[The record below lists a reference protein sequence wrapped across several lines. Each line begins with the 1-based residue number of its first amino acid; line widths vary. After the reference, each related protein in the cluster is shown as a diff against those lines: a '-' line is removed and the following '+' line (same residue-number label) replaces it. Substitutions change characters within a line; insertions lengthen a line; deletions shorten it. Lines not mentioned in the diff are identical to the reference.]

1 MLRHLEYFTND
12 YSFKR
17 AHMLIKKLLS
27 MMVAVAATTTG
38 LTAFAQDAYPN
49 KPVKLIVPFPPGQAT
64 DIVGRLLADG
74 LTKEWG
80 QQVIVDNRG
89 NTIVGMLAGKT
100 APADGYTI
108 TFGTSGTLG
117 VNPSLYS
124 KLPYSPKDF
133 EMVNGVFI
141 VPLMIVA
148 HPSFPYNT
156 ATELIAAAKKE
167 PNKINIGYAGTG
179 TSQHLTGELFKS
191 SANIEMTGVNYKG
204 SGPAMTDLLGGQI
217 PVLVDSLASALPHVK
232 AGKIKAIAMTSAQRV
247 PQLPDVPT
255 VAEAGLPGFDG
266 SGWGGLVVPAGT
278 PPAIV
283 AKISADVQKLLRD
296 PEFQEK
302 IIARG
307 AIPDPRGAKDWSAF
321 VDAEVVKWG
330 DVIKKA
336 NLKAD

>member
-1 MLRHLEYFTND
+1 MI
-12 YSFKR
+12 
-17 AHMLIKKLLS
+17 IKKLLTIAIAMIAS
-27 MMVAVAATTTG
+27 ATSFQS
-38 LTAFAQDAYPN
+38 LAQGAYPN
-49 KPVKLIVPFPPGQAT
+49 KPVKIIVPFPPGQAT

-80 QQVIVDNRG
+80 QPVVVENKG
-89 NTIVGMLAGKT
+89 NTIVGMLDGKK

-124 KLPYSPKDF
+124 KLQYGPKDF
-133 EMVNGVFI
+133 VMVNGVFI

-148 HPSFPYNT
+148 HPSFPYNNVKD
-156 ATELIAAAKKE
+156 LIAAAKKE
-167 PNKINIGYAGTG
+167 PNKFNIGYAGTG

-191 SANIEMTGVNYKG
+191 SAKVEMTGVNYKG

-217 PVLVDSLASALPHVK
+217 PLLVDSLASALPQVK
-232 AGKIKAIAMTSAQRV
+232 AGKIKALAMTSAQRV

-255 VAEAGLPGFDG
+255 VAEAGLPGFEG

-278 PPAIV
+278 PPAVV

-296 PEFQEK
+296 PEFQQR
-302 IIARG
+302 IIDRG
-307 AIPDPRGAKDWSAF
+307 AIPDPRGAKEWSAF

>member
-1 MLRHLEYFTND
+1 MF
-12 YSFKR
+12 
-17 AHMLIKKLLS
+17 IKKLLTIAIAMIAAS
-27 MMVAVAATTTG
+27 TSFQSVAQG
-38 LTAFAQDAYPN
+38 AYPN

-80 QQVIVDNRG
+80 QPVVVENKG
-89 NTIVGMLAGKT
+89 NTIVGMLDGKK

-124 KLPYSPKDF
+124 KLQYGPKDF

-148 HPSFPYNT
+148 HPSFPYNNVKD
-156 ATELIAAAKKE
+156 LIAAAKKE
-167 PNKINIGYAGTG
+167 PNKFNIGYAGTG

-191 SANIEMTGVNYKG
+191 SAKVEMTGVNYKG

-217 PVLVDSLASALPHVK
+217 PLLVDSLASALPQVK
-232 AGKIKAIAMTSAQRV
+232 AGKIKALAMTSAQRV

-255 VAEAGLPGFDG
+255 VAEAGLPGFEG

-278 PPAIV
+278 PPAV
-283 AKISADVQKLLRD
+283 VTKISADVQKLLRD
-296 PEFQEK
+296 PEFQQK
-302 IIARG
+302 IIDRG
-307 AIPDPRGAKDWSAF
+307 AIPDPRGAKEWSAF
-321 VDAEVVKWG
+321 VDSEVVKWG

>member
-1 MLRHLEYFTND
+1 MF
-12 YSFKR
+12 
-17 AHMLIKKLLS
+17 IKKLLTIAIAMIAS
-27 MMVAVAATTTG
+27 ATSFQS
-38 LTAFAQDAYPN
+38 LAQGAYPN

-80 QQVIVDNRG
+80 QPVVVENKG
-89 NTIVGMLAGKT
+89 NTIVGMLDGKK

-124 KLPYSPKDF
+124 KLQYGPKDF
-133 EMVNGVFI
+133 VMVNGVFI

-148 HPSFPYNT
+148 HPSFPYNNVK
-156 ATELIAAAKKE
+156 ELIAAAKKE
-167 PNKINIGYAGTG
+167 PNKFNIGYAGTG

-191 SANIEMTGVNYKG
+191 SANVEMTGVNYKG

-217 PVLVDSLASALPHVK
+217 PLLVDSLASALPQVK
-232 AGKIKAIAMTSAQRV
+232 AGKIKALAMTSAQRV

-266 SGWGGLVVPAGT
+266 SGWGGLVVPTGT
-278 PPAIV
+278 PPAVV

-296 PEFQEK
+296 PDFQQK
-302 IIARG
+302 IIDRG
-307 AIPDPRGAKDWSAF
+307 AIPDPRGAKEWSAF
-321 VDAEVVKWG
+321 VDSEVVKWG

>member
-1 MLRHLEYFTND
+1 MF
-12 YSFKR
+12 
-17 AHMLIKKLLS
+17 IKKLLTIAIAMIAS
-27 MMVAVAATTTG
+27 STSFQS
-38 LTAFAQDAYPN
+38 LAQGAYPN

-80 QQVIVDNRG
+80 QPVVVENKG
-89 NTIVGMLAGKT
+89 NTIVGMLDGKK

-124 KLPYSPKDF
+124 KLQYGPKDF
-133 EMVNGVFI
+133 VMVNGVFI

-148 HPSFPYNT
+148 HPSFPYNNVK
-156 ATELIAAAKKE
+156 ELIAAAKKE
-167 PNKINIGYAGTG
+167 PNKFNIGYAGTG

-191 SANIEMTGVNYKG
+191 SANVEMTGVNYKG

-217 PVLVDSLASALPHVK
+217 PLLVDSLASALPQVK
-232 AGKIKAIAMTSAQRV
+232 AGKIKALAMTSAQRV

-278 PPAIV
+278 PPAVV

-296 PEFQEK
+296 PEFQQK
-302 IIARG
+302 IIDRG
-307 AIPDPRGAKDWSAF
+307 AIPDPRGAKEWSAF
-321 VDAEVVKWG
+321 VDSEVIKWG

>member
-1 MLRHLEYFTND
+1 MF
-12 YSFKR
+12 
-17 AHMLIKKLLS
+17 IKKLLTIAIAMIASS
-27 MMVAVAATTTG
+27 MSFQS
-38 LTAFAQDAYPN
+38 LAQGAYPN

-80 QQVIVDNRG
+80 QPVVVENKG
-89 NTIVGMLAGKT
+89 NTIVGMLDGKK

-124 KLPYSPKDF
+124 KLQYGPKDF
-133 EMVNGVFI
+133 VMVNGVFI

-148 HPSFPYNT
+148 HPSFPYNNVKD
-156 ATELIAAAKKE
+156 LIAAAKKE
-167 PNKINIGYAGTG
+167 PNKFNIGYAGTG

-191 SANIEMTGVNYKG
+191 SAKVEMTGVNYKG

-217 PVLVDSLASALPHVK
+217 PLLVDSLASALPQVK
-232 AGKIKAIAMTSAQRV
+232 AGKIKALAMTSAQRV

-278 PPAIV
+278 PPAVV

-296 PEFQEK
+296 PEFQQK
-302 IIARG
+302 IIDRG
-307 AIPDPRGAKDWSAF
+307 AIPDPRGAKEWSAF
-321 VDAEVVKWG
+321 VDSEVIKWG

>member
-1 MLRHLEYFTND
+1 MFIR
-12 YSFKR
+12 
-17 AHMLIKKLLS
+17 KLLTI
-27 MMVAVAATTTG
+27 AVAMIAG
-38 LTAFAQDAYPN
+38 SMSFQSLAQGAYPN

-80 QQVIVDNRG
+80 QPVVVENKG
-89 NTIVGMLAGKT
+89 NTIVGMLDGKK

-124 KLPYSPKDF
+124 KLQYGPKDF

-148 HPSFPYNT
+148 HPSFPYNNVS
-156 ATELIAAAKKE
+156 ELIAAAKKE
-167 PNKINIGYAGTG
+167 PNKFNIGYAGTG

-191 SANIEMTGVNYKG
+191 SAKVEMTGVNYKG

-217 PVLVDSLASALPHVK
+217 PLLVDSLASALPQVK
-232 AGKIKAIAMTSAQRV
+232 AGKIKALAMTSAQRV

-278 PPAIV
+278 PPAV
-283 AKISADVQKLLRD
+283 VTKISADVQKLLRD
-296 PEFQEK
+296 PDFQQK
-302 IIARG
+302 IIDRG
-307 AIPDPRGAKDWSAF
+307 AIPDPRGAKEWSAF
-321 VDAEVVKWG
+321 VDSEVIKWG

>member
-1 MLRHLEYFTND
+1 MF
-12 YSFKR
+12 
-17 AHMLIKKLLS
+17 IKKLLTIAIAMIAS
-27 MMVAVAATTTG
+27 STSFQS
-38 LTAFAQDAYPN
+38 LAQGAYPN

-80 QQVIVDNRG
+80 QPVVVENKG
-89 NTIVGMLAGKT
+89 NTIVGMLDGKK

-124 KLPYSPKDF
+124 KLQYGPKDF
-133 EMVNGVFI
+133 VMVNGVFI

-148 HPSFPYNT
+148 HPSFPYNNVK
-156 ATELIAAAKKE
+156 ELIAAAKKE
-167 PNKINIGYAGTG
+167 PNKFNIGYAGTG

-191 SANIEMTGVNYKG
+191 SANVEMTGVNYKG

-217 PVLVDSLASALPHVK
+217 PLLVDSLASALPQVK
-232 AGKIKAIAMTSAQRV
+232 AGKIKALAMTSAQRV
-247 PQLPDVPT
+247 PQLPNVPT

-278 PPAIV
+278 PPAVV

-296 PEFQEK
+296 PEFQQK
-302 IIARG
+302 IIDRG
-307 AIPDPRGAKDWSAF
+307 AIPDPRGAKEWSAF
-321 VDAEVVKWG
+321 VDSEVIKWG

>member
-1 MLRHLEYFTND
+1 MF
-12 YSFKR
+12 
-17 AHMLIKKLLS
+17 IKKLLTIS
-27 MMVAVAATTTG
+27 IAMIAASTSFQSVAQG
-38 LTAFAQDAYPN
+38 AYPN

-80 QQVIVDNRG
+80 QPVVVENKG
-89 NTIVGMLAGKT
+89 NTIVGMLDGKK

-124 KLPYSPKDF
+124 KLQYGPKDF

-148 HPSFPYNT
+148 HPSFPYNNVKD
-156 ATELIAAAKKE
+156 LIAAAKKE
-167 PNKINIGYAGTG
+167 PNKFNIGYAGTG

-191 SANIEMTGVNYKG
+191 SAKVEMTGVNYKG

-217 PVLVDSLASALPHVK
+217 PLLVDSLASALPQVK
-232 AGKIKAIAMTSAQRV
+232 AGKIKALAMTSAQRV

-255 VAEAGLPGFDG
+255 VAEAGLPGFEG
-266 SGWGGLVVPAGT
+266 SGWGGLIVPAGT
-278 PPAIV
+278 PPAV
-283 AKISADVQKLLRD
+283 VTKISADVQKLLRN
-296 PEFQEK
+296 PEFQQR
-302 IIARG
+302 IIDRG
-307 AIPDPRGAKDWSAF
+307 AIPDPRGAKEWSAF
-321 VDAEVVKWG
+321 VDSEVVKWG

>member
-1 MLRHLEYFTND
+1 MF
-12 YSFKR
+12 
-17 AHMLIKKLLS
+17 IKKLLTIAIAMIAAS
-27 MMVAVAATTTG
+27 TSFQSVAQG
-38 LTAFAQDAYPN
+38 AYPN

-80 QQVIVDNRG
+80 QPVVVENKG
-89 NTIVGMLAGKT
+89 NTIVGMLDGKK

-124 KLPYSPKDF
+124 KLQYGPKDF

-148 HPSFPYNT
+148 HPSFPYDNVKD
-156 ATELIAAAKKE
+156 LIAAAKKE
-167 PNKINIGYAGTG
+167 PNKFNIGYAGTG

-191 SANIEMTGVNYKG
+191 SAKVEMTGVNYKG

-217 PVLVDSLASALPHVK
+217 PLLVDSLASALPQVK
-232 AGKIKAIAMTSAQRV
+232 AGKIKALAMTSAQRV

-255 VAEAGLPGFDG
+255 VAEAGLPGFEG

-278 PPAIV
+278 PPAV
-283 AKISADVQKLLRD
+283 VTKISADVQKLLRD
-296 PEFQEK
+296 PEFQQK
-302 IIARG
+302 IIDRG
-307 AIPDPRGAKDWSAF
+307 AIPDPRGAKEWSAF
-321 VDAEVVKWG
+321 VDSEVVKWG

>member
-1 MLRHLEYFTND
+1 MF
-12 YSFKR
+12 
-17 AHMLIKKLLS
+17 IKKLLTIAIAMIAAS
-27 MMVAVAATTTG
+27 TSFQSVAQG
-38 LTAFAQDAYPN
+38 AYPN

-80 QQVIVDNRG
+80 QPVVVENKG
-89 NTIVGMLAGKT
+89 NTIVGMLDGKK

-124 KLPYSPKDF
+124 KLQYGPKDF
-133 EMVNGVFI
+133 EMVNCVFI

-148 HPSFPYNT
+148 HPSFPYNNVKD
-156 ATELIAAAKKE
+156 LIAAAKKE
-167 PNKINIGYAGTG
+167 PNKFNIGYAGTG

-191 SANIEMTGVNYKG
+191 SAKVEMTGVNYKG

-217 PVLVDSLASALPHVK
+217 PLLVDSLASALPQVK
-232 AGKIKAIAMTSAQRV
+232 AGKIKALAMTSAQRV

-255 VAEAGLPGFDG
+255 VAEAGLPGFEG

-278 PPAIV
+278 PPAV
-283 AKISADVQKLLRD
+283 VTKISADVQKLLRD
-296 PEFQEK
+296 PEFQQK
-302 IIARG
+302 IIDRG
-307 AIPDPRGAKDWSAF
+307 AIPDPRGAKEWSAF
-321 VDAEVVKWG
+321 VDSEVVKWG